1 MKQYGLG
8 KSHKLCS
15 QTAIDRLFSQANGCR
30 SALAYPLRAVWS
42 TDSVRRRATDEPLK
56 FMISVPKKRVRKAV
70 DRVLTRRRIREAYRL
85 RRPAIMPDDQ
95 PATDIVFVYVAQG
108 TEPYDRIDNAI
119 KRLLKKIA
127 ASALSG
133 TADAESVDSAKTN
146 TVDAST
152 GNK

>member
-1 MKQYGLG
+1 MKTYGLG

-42 TDSVRRRATDEPLK
+42 SEETRRGESDEPLK

-70 DRVLTRRRIREAYRL
+70 ERVLMRRRIREAYRL
-85 RRPAIMPDDQ
+85 RRPTVMPDSL
-95 PATDIVFVYVAQG
+95 PATDVVFVYVAQG
-108 TEPYDRIDNAI
+108 TEPYSRVDGAM

-127 ASALSG
+127 TATATSGASQPA
-133 TADAESVDSAKTN
+133 ATN
-146 TVDAST
+146 ETSDAS
-152 GNK
+152 GRI